1 MFLKVKKNLALCYL
15 RTGQY
20 NEGIRESAEII
31 KHSENDSKAFYISG
45 QCYAALEKHTEAVEK
60 FREAQKLDPESP

>member
-20 NEGIRESAEII
+20 NEGIKESAEII

-45 QCYAALEKHTEAVEK
+45 QCYAALEKHA
-60 FREAQKLDPESP
+60 